1 MNRRIFIV
9 LLVLLLIGIGFLRLR
24 RHRLVKH
31 TFVLMDT
38 YVDFVVDNEHSS
50 IVGLL
55 AKRGR
60 DLEKKL
66 SFFSPNSCVSKLN
79 ERKNI
84 SAEDEC
90 FPILADLINISQK
103 VWKETD
109 GAFDPGFRGDVPI
122 SNVQVDGKGI
132 VVPSGGRFDF
142 SGIAKGYIVD
152 ELIRLARE
160 RGVDFIM
167 VNAGGDVGVWD
178 KKGVGVW
185 VEVKDPQAGS
195 LDRVRIV
202 RGAVATSGNYY
213 RGGHIIDP
221 RTKRVVS
228 GLISASAQDGSCAVS
243 DAWATALFVLGR
255 KGLSLAENSG
265 VGAIVGLIGE
275 SGKIVAMKNNRW
287 QKFLDK
293 K

>member
-1 MNRRIFIV
+1 MDRRMFIV
-9 LLVLLLIGIGFLRLR
+9 LLVLLLIGIGLLRLG

-79 ERKNI
+79 GRKNI

-103 VWKETD
+103 VWQETD

-122 SNVQVDGKGI
+122 SDVQVDSKGMI
-132 VVPSGGRFDF
+132 VPSGGRFDF

-152 ELIRLARE
+152 ELIGLARE

-178 KKGVGVW
+178 EKGVGVW
-185 VEVKDPQAGS
+185 VEVKDPQVGS

-228 GLISASAQDGSCAVS
+228 GLITASAQDRSCAVA

-255 KGLSLAENSG
+255 KGLLLADGCGIG
-265 VGAIVGLIGE
+265 VMIAFIGE
-275 SGKIVAMKNNRW
+275 SGKVVVTKNNAW
-287 QKFLDK
+287 
-293 K
+293 